1 MVRVGQAAATSSS
14 TASGMSSSTLAALFI
29 TYQFARRGLLDRHK
43 LILAT
48 QLVLQVLRKA
58 GSLVEAEVD
67 FLTHGYIAGNSSLP
81 PIPPQAALFLLS

>member
-1 MVRVGQAAATSSS
+1 
-14 TASGMSSSTLAALFI
+14 MSHTHAHARAYAYSRRLTLQV
-29 TYQFARRGLLDRHK
+29 YQFARRGLLDRHK

-81 PIPPQAALFLLS
+81 PIPPQAALFLPS